1 MFKCTKRDFGLL
13 TEIVEIE
20 ALRLPI
26 FIMRNHKISNGL
38 GLRRDR
44 VSVAGL
50 LALGFTLS
58 LFLALLLASPL
69 FLPLSKCC
77 TRTSSHND

>member
-38 GLRRDR
+38 GLRVTAS
-44 VSVAGL
+44 VSPDCL
-50 LALGFTLS
+50 RSAL
-58 LFLALLLASPL
+58 
-69 FLPLSKCC
+69 
-77 TRTSSHND
+77 R